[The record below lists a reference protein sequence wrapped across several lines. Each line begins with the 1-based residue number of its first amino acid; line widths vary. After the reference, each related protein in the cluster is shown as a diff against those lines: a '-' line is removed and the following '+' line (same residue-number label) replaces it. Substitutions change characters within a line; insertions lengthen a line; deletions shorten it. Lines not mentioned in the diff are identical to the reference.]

1 MACPGVAD
9 HRALEAVCQLHAPIE
24 ASHEE
29 VPVTKWLVLAVAAVV
44 TAPLWMREIGRWW
57 RRWRDDVFEDES
69 ELLGYDVYQPFE
81 KETDDE

>member
-1 MACPGVAD
+1 M
-9 HRALEAVCQLHAPIE
+9 
-24 ASHEE
+24 
-29 VPVTKWLVLAVAAVV
+29 TKWLVLAVAAVV